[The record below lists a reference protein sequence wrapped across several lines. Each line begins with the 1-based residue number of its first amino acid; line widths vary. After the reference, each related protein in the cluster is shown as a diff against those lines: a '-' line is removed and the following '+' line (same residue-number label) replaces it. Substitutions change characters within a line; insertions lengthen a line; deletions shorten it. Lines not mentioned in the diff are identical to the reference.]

1 MYVFFF
7 GGGTPLKCGAK
18 KKHGFPVFPGGRFFS
33 PRNGPR
39 FEVFWDD
46 QRMVRLEL
54 VISTFESHMFYPTL

>member
-7 GGGTPLKCGAK
+7 GGGHPFEVWSQK
-18 KKHGFPVFPGGRFFS
+18 KRFTRFS
-33 PRNGPR
+33 RRKIFSRNGPR